1 MKRRR
6 LPRGKDRRVFRNT
19 VDKTK
24 SINVYKPTLM
34 RGGFRL

>member
-1 MKRRR
+1 MKRKR
-6 LPRGKDRRVFRNT
+6 LSRGKDRKVFRNT